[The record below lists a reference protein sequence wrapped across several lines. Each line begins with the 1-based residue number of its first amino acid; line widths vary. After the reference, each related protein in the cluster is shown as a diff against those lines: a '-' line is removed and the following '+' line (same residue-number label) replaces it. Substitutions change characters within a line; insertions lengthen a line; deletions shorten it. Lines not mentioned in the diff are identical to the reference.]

1 MAIELI
7 TREKDNQKTP
17 TRVFS
22 KRQEKDVAKAT
33 GGKVNP
39 NSGATDF
46 GGKADVNISNLIS
59 VECKTKTTKSKSV
72 SIKKEWLDKLK
83 QETVFDG
90 HKYSALAFSF
100 GPGEENHY
108 IIDEELFIKLCEVLE
123 YESSK

>member
-7 TREKDNQKTP
+7 TRESDKTP
-17 TRVFS
+17 TRAFS
-22 KRQEKDVAKAT
+22 KKQENKVAKVT

-46 GGKADVNISNLIS
+46 GGKSDVNINNLIS
-59 VECKTKTTKSKSV
+59 VECKTKTTKSKSM
-72 SIKKEWLDKLK
+72 SIKKEWIEKLR

-90 HKYSALAFSF
+90 NKYCALAFSF

-108 IIDEELFIKLCEVLE
+108 IIDEDLFIRLCEVLKN
-123 YESSK
+123 ESSK